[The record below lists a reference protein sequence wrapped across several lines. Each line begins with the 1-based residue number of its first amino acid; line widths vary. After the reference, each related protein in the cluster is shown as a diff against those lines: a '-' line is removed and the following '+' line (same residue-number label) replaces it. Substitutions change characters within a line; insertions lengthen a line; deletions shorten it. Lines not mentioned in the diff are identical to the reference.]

1 MKENKTKIIRIVAG
15 TLIPIVYTV
24 IHIPPEVTMSQII
37 SAVVIFYVIM
47 YFSIRALNYFK
58 IVQNLE
64 MIYKPF
70 DDIIKKIRYAKA
82 VSQGAEMNDDNKE
95 SQEDVYEAIREPSIY
110 KGPLKGTKGFSPFL
124 LLLGLVWF
132 LFLLIFY
139 DVLR

>member
-1 MKENKTKIIRIVAG
+1 
-15 TLIPIVYTV
+15 
-24 IHIPPEVTMSQII
+24 
-37 SAVVIFYVIM
+37 
-47 YFSIRALNYFK
+47 
-58 IVQNLE
+58 

-124 LLLGLVWF
+124 LLLGVAWF

-139 DVLR
+139 DVLS